1 MTLTSDLLIRPV
13 VRADF
18 DQWYGLFEEYNAF
31 YGRTG
36 ATALSDEITERTW
49 LRFLD
54 PAVPMSALVAEDG
67 GRLVGLAHY
76 LFHLSTISTSPSCY
90 LQDLFLHERVRGRG
104 VGRALIERVFE
115 EAAAAGAARVYWQTR
130 ESNLAARMLYDRLA
144 ERSDF
149 IIYRR
154 LL

>member
-1 MTLTSDLLIRPV
+1 MSDLLIRPV

-18 DQWYGLFEEYNAF
+18 DRWHGLWDGYNAF
-31 YGRTG
+31 YGRAG
-36 ATALSDEITERTW
+36 PTALADEITEQTW

-67 GRLVGLAHY
+67 GQLVGLAHY
-76 LFHLSTISTSPSCY
+76 LFHLSTISTSSTCY
-90 LQDLFLHERVRGRG
+90 LQDLFTHERARGRG
-104 VGRALIERVFE
+104 VARSLVERVFQ

-130 ESNLAARMLYDRLA
+130 ESNLAARTLYDRLA

-154 LL
+154 SL